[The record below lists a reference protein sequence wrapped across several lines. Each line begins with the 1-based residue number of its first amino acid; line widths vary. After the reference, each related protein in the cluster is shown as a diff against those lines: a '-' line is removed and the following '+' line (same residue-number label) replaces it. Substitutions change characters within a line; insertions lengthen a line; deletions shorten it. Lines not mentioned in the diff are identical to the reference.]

1 MILYI
6 VKLYD
11 DNNIIK
17 LNSKKDIGI
26 IFEKYFK
33 RYRKHIFFIKCS
45 TIHYLFNYIFL
56 YESASNTYINLN
68 M

>member
-17 LNSKKDIGI
+17 LNSKKDIGV

-33 RYRKHIFFIKCS
+33 RYRKHIFFIK
-45 TIHYLFNYIFL
+45 Y
-56 YESASNTYINLN
+56 NTLLI
-68 M
+68 